1 MHRSKH
7 KSTRRSRLSRWI
19 PLRQASLM
27 WFGVM
32 DGVTAGAL
40 LTGVHSAAPGREYF
54 RAFAAWCAVLGHIL
68 LRPWE
73 VESNIHNTLWERREA
88 LKIQQA
94 ATKKSKRHRRGWR
107 WRDECVCVLF
117 LGGGF
122 IDKIAI
128 GFLLVHM
135 HSCLC
140 LCVDGSSKF
149 LLGGILI
156 IQRP

>member
-1 MHRSKH
+1 
-7 KSTRRSRLSRWI
+7 
-19 PLRQASLM
+19 
-27 WFGVM
+27 M

-40 LTGVHSAAPGREYF
+40 LTLKRLPETGVHSAAPGREYF

-107 WRDECVCVLF
+107 
-117 LGGGF
+117 
-122 IDKIAI
+122 
-128 GFLLVHM
+128 
-135 HSCLC
+135 
-140 LCVDGSSKF
+140 
-149 LLGGILI
+149 
-156 IQRP
+156 